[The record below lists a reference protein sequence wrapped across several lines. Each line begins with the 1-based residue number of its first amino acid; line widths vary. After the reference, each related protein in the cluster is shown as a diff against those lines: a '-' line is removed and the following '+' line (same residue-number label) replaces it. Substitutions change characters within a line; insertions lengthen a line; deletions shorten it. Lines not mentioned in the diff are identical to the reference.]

1 MFAYIARRLM
11 LMIPTL
17 FGISVLIFGL
27 IQVVPG
33 GPVDNIIR
41 QLKMGSG
48 ASGGNASVQISDEL
62 RKQLEKQFGFDK
74 PIYIRY
80 ALWIKD
86 VLTLKFGESYE
97 YQEPVLDVIKR
108 RIPIS
113 LSFGIW
119 SLFLSYM
126 LCIPL
131 GVYKALKDGQL
142 FDAVT
147 SFALFTFYSIP
158 VYALAI
164 LLIVFLGGGT
174 FWDLFP
180 IQGLHADDADTFST
194 MEYILDYLHHLALPL
209 FCYVVGQF
217 AALTLL
223 MKNSFLEQI
232 SQDYVRTARAKGLP
246 AHLVNFKH
254 VLRNALIPIATG
266 LGQYVGIFL
275 TGSILIEKIFGLEGI
290 GLLNFESILA
300 RDYPVV
306 LTIIMLAAL
315 ASVCGN
321 FVSDML
327 YVIINPKV
335 HFD

>member
-11 LMIPTL
+11 LRIPTL